1 MNPTIGP
8 MSPEFTQGAKTA
20 KFTPGPWKVSEIF
33 LNNEPNHAAV
43 HQMAW
48 GGEIIADLGT
58 AGEYNNADALLIAA
72 APELLEACKH
82 SAKSCHHPACK
93 CHGEYTAYPQHCT
106 CHVEKARAAIA
117 KAESQQ

>member
-1 MNPTIGP
+1 

-72 APELLEACKH
+72 APDLLEACKQLRDCLA
-82 SAKSCHHPACK
+82 SIRFPNCDPASVAESLDCS
-93 CHGEYTAYPQHCT
+93 
-106 CHVEKARAAIA
+106 RAAIA
-117 KAESQQ
+117 KAEGQQ